1 MGTFCQDTANI
12 WRIVGYMVLILK
24 IVIPVILIVL
34 GMVDLGKAV
43 ISSDDKAISKAVG
56 TLSKRFIAAVI
67 IFFVPSIVSAIF
79 KMVTGTALTATGSDT
94 NICVQ
99 CVTNVT
105 SKKPLNNTGKSCIDL
120 ADKIMGLPSNDDT
133 ELDSGNNSNND
144 EDFKTCPTGLIWN
157 IEKQACCDKKGMCEI
172 SSIK

>member
-1 MGTFCQDTANI
+1 MLIGDMSTFCENTANV
-12 WRIVGYMVLILK
+12 WQIVGYIVLILK
-24 IVIPVILIVL
+24 IGVPVILIVL

-56 TLSKRFIAAVI
+56 TLSKRFIAAVL

-79 KMVTGTALTATGSDT
+79 NIATGNALDDEDSDV

-105 SKKPLNNTGKSCIDL
+105 GDKELKKDKDGKPKTCADL
-120 ADKIMGLPSNDDT
+120 AEDAM
-133 ELDSGNNSNND
+133 NNVGFTN
-144 EDFKTCPTGLIWN
+144 K
-157 IEKQACCDKKGMCEI
+157 
-172 SSIK
+172 

>member
-56 TLSKRFIAAVI
+56 ILSKRFIAAVI
-67 IFFVPSIVSAIF
+67 IFFVPSIVSAVF
-79 KMVTGTALTATGSDT
+79 KMVTGTAINKTGSDT
-94 NICVQ
+94 NICIQ

-105 SKKPLNNTGKSCIDL
+105 SRKALNNTGMSCMDL
-120 ADKIMGLPSNDDT
+120 ADKIMGLPNWDDT
-133 ELDSGNNSNND
+133 DLGGGGNGGGAGIVDPGRPNPN
-144 EDFKTCPTGLIWN
+144 P
-157 IEKQACCDKKGMCEI
+157 
-172 SSIK
+172 SIDYMD

>member
-1 MGTFCQDTANI
+1 MGTFCASTANV
-12 WRIVGYMVLILK
+12 WQIVGYIVLILK
-24 IVIPVILIVL
+24 IGIPIILIVL

-56 TLSKRFIAAVI
+56 TLSKRFIAAVL

-79 KMVTGTALTATGSDT
+79 KVATGNAINTAGSDT

-105 SKKPLNNTGKSCIDL
+105 GEFADGKKCSDYATAAMNNV
-120 ADKIMGLPSNDDT
+120 
-133 ELDSGNNSNND
+133 GN
-144 EDFKTCPTGLIWN
+144 
-157 IEKQACCDKKGMCEI
+157 
-172 SSIK
+172 